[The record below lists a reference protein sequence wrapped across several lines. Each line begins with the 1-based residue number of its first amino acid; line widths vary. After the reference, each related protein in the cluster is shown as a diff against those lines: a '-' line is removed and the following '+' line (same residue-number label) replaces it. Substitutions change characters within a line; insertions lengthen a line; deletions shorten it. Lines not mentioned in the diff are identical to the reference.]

1 MDEETFVCDECGNTF
16 PKRQMKEAFIWQ
28 GDERIKRQLCPEDLD
43 KAMNEGTVHG
53 VVGDEKK
60 AAASITPDE
69 NPGERKSMK

>member
-1 MDEETFVCDECGNTF
+1 MS
-16 PKRQMKEAFIWQ
+16 A
-28 GDERIKRQLCPEDLD
+28 EDLD

-69 NPGERKSMK
+69 NPGERKSMKSGSSPNKEE